1 MSTTTSL
8 SAESSLIRLTIL
20 IVVSVG
26 GRQGRCRR
34 LAAGTARGCSADDG
48 GFQRHFPVVENDRII
63 GILNQSGAIA
73 ASGSLGDTVP
83 FREAMAVQIEKAHP
97 AEMISNGCL
106 VGLLTTDSIGEYL
119 ALRLAH

>member
-48 GFQRHFPVVENDRII
+48 GFQRHFPV
-63 GILNQSGAIA
+63 NQSGAIA